1 MCCLTLGRKNLILL
15 YSAINDNRR
24 RVNRGRKR
32 NLVLSMLWDT
42 RHYFFWLMAI
52 SLFCWLLERLLPWRE
67 DQKVW
72 RDQFAQDL
80 FWVVFNGHYA
90 GLLVATGAGWV
101 LQQGAQ
107 GASLDGLGGG

>member
-1 MCCLTLGRKNLILL
+1 M
-15 YSAINDNRR
+15 
-24 RVNRGRKR
+24 
-32 NLVLSMLWDT
+32 LSMLWDT

-80 FWVVFNGHYA
+80 FWLVFNGHYA

-101 LQQGAQ
+101 LQPGGACCGRMAVAGIAGGPAFDGESVV
-107 GASLDGLGGG
+107 GAVCGVAGIEGLA

>member
-1 MCCLTLGRKNLILL
+1 
-15 YSAINDNRR
+15 
-24 RVNRGRKR
+24 
-32 NLVLSMLWDT
+32 MLWGT

-80 FWVVFNGHYA
+80 FWLVFNGYYA
-90 GLLVATGAGWV
+90 GMLVATGAGWV

-107 GASLDGLGGG
+107 VVGGWPWQDLQAVQLLTGSPLCGCSLRCC